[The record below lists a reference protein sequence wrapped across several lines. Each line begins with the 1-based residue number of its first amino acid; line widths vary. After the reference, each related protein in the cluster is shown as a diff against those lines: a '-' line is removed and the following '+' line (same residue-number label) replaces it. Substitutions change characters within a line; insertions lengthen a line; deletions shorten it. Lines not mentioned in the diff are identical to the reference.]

1 MSRFPLPRLPSWP
14 YLAPRQ
20 ELGEAAPAPYVMRCT
35 WEHSQAIIKTL
46 ALHCTEHFLAI
57 MRPATCVCSGH
68 WWAGA
73 PGLGTVSLAKY
84 YLAFSW
90 LGTFLTFN
98 CFSAQVL
105 NCLGTFFTGNW
116 CSWYP
121 ATPLNFLSG
130 EMASNKRKC
139 ALPPK
144 NFFKWPSLYNFI
156 TSDNVLLLCW
166 RLGRLH

>member
-90 LGTFLTFN
+90 LGTLLTLN

-105 NCLGTFFTGNW
+105 NFSWPGNLLHW
-116 CSWYP
+116 
-121 ATPLNFLSG
+121 
-130 EMASNKRKC
+130 E
-139 ALPPK
+139 
-144 NFFKWPSLYNFI
+144 
-156 TSDNVLLLCW
+156 LLLLVSSRDAKSCRCCRYICAIFFQLVLIFGPFW
-166 RLGRLH
+166 VIFGPFWQFWVIFGP